1 VADVQNIIT
10 LGIGSAPGKLLW
22 FLTGGL
28 EGAAAAPYAG
38 PGIVMVAPYETRT
51 MTAPFETRTMTAP
64 AESRTM
70 TVPRPRE
77 LE

>member
-22 FLTGGL
+22 FFTGGL

-38 PGIVMVAPYETRT
+38 PAIVMTAPLESRTMIAPLETRT
-51 MTAPFETRTMTAP
+51 MTAPD
-64 AESRTM
+64 ESRTM

>member
-22 FLTGGL
+22 FLTSGL
-28 EGAAAAPYAG
+28 ESAAAAPYAG
-38 PGIVMVAPYETRT
+38 PGIVMVAPLETRT
-51 MTAPFETRTMTAP
+51 MTAPL
-64 AESRTM
+64 ESRTM